1 LADTFGAG
9 VVPPASPWVTGAAGG
24 LVSIGALSVLEGAL
38 EAGFFLVLVAS
49 AGTVDSV
56 DLVRALG
63 GVGGAEADGLAGV
76 CFFAGV
82 FLDGPAGVAVGVAD
96 LVLAGGCAAAFFWVR
111 AGAWVLALFESEAG
125 GGAGRRSSSPPPVSV
140 TKSSSIMDRLR
151 GAAAL
156 IA

>member
-76 CFFAGV
+76 CFFAGA
-82 FLDGPAGVAVGVAD
+82 FLVGAAGVTVVAVD
-96 LVLAGGCAAAFFWVR
+96 LVLAGGFAAVFFWVR
-111 AGAWVLALFESEAG
+111 AGAGVLTRFDSDTG
-125 GGAGRRSSSPPPVSV
+125 CWAGRRSSNPPPVSV